1 MKDELILDN
10 LRLVYFVIKKMGL
23 QKYDNDLYDVGL
35 IGLVKAANTF
45 DDGKGFK
52 FNTYAIQCIR
62 NEISMYIRK
71 MYTEHGK
78 ANVNTL
84 SLNNVVS
91 DDDGKD
97 IEFIDTIPDDFDME
111 EHILEKEK
119 RETLL
124 KAIKTL
130 PEREKLILRYYYG
143 KNQLTQKQIAKI
155 INTTQSNVSRLII
168 RTTKKLREI
177 IEGESHE

>member
-1 MKDELILDN
+1 
-10 LRLVYFVIKKMGL
+10 
-23 QKYDNDLYDVGL
+23 
-35 IGLVKAANTF
+35 
-45 DDGKGFK
+45 
-52 FNTYAIQCIR
+52 
-62 NEISMYIRK
+62 

-111 EHILEKEK
+111 EHVLEKE
-119 RETLL
+119 RRQTLL

-130 PEREKLILRYYYG
+130 SEREKLLIRLYYG
-143 KNQLTQKQIAKI
+143 SSQLTQKQIAKI

-168 RTTKKLREI
+168 RTIAKLREI
-177 IEGESHE
+177 IKGEYYDK